1 MTRGE
6 RNAAWIEKFCRF
18 PDGKLVGQPFKL
30 SPFQRQDI
38 LTIYDTPTRRAIISR
53 GRKNAK
59 TAMAAVLTLL
69 HLAGPEA
76 RANSSLFSSALSRDQ
91 AALLFDYA
99 AKMVRLSPELSAV
112 IGVRDTIKEL
122 FCPELGTKYKA
133 LSADAK
139 TKFGLSP
146 VFIVH
151 DELGQVVGPRS
162 LLYEAL
168 ETATGV
174 QQEPLSIII
183 STQAPTDGD
192 LLSILID
199 DAKTGADPKVKL
211 ILDTAPLEMDPFSEE
226 AIRAA
231 NPAYGDFMNDAE
243 VRSQADDARRMPA
256 REAAYRNLVLNQ
268 RVNAYSPFIAKATW
282 DACGGAANDEIF
294 RTHPVYGGLDL
305 SGRNDLTALVLMA
318 RDDDMVWHLRPYF
331 WAPKV
336 GLEERAR
343 RDRVPYDVWEK
354 QGHLLTT
361 PGASVDF
368 SFVAMRLM
376 ELSSEMDLR
385 AIAYDR
391 YRMDYLLAEMK
402 AIGLA
407 HSVLQ
412 KLDGSQLPDGL
423 VMVKHGQGFYDMPPA
438 LDGFEGELLNHRIRH
453 GSHPILTSHAA
464 NAVAEKN
471 AAGER
476 KLEKAKSTGRIDGIV
491 AACMATRVALTYTIQ
506 PETISGRLVAL

>member
-6 RNAAWIEKFCRF
+6 RNCAWIEKFCRF
-18 PDGKLVGQPFKL
+18 PDGKRVGQPFKL

-38 LTIYDTPTRRAIISR
+38 LSIYDTPTRRAIISR

-59 TAMAAVLTLL
+59 TTLCSVITLL

-76 RANSSLFSSALSRDQ
+76 RANSQLFSSALSRDQ

-112 IGVRDTIKEL
+112 VGIRDTVKEL

-146 VFIVH
+146 VLIIH
-151 DELGQVVGPRS
+151 DELGQVIGPRS

-174 QQEPLSIII
+174 QEEPLSIII

-211 ILDTAPLEMDPFSEE
+211 ILDTAPVEMDPFSEE

-231 NPAYGDFMNDAE
+231 NPAFGDFMNDAE
-243 VRSQADDARRMPA
+243 VLGQAEDARRMPA

-268 RVNAYSPFIAKATW
+268 RVNAYSPFIARAVW
-282 DACGGAANDEIF
+282 EACAGAADDEVF
-294 RTHPVYGGLDL
+294 RTKPVYGGLDL
-305 SGRNDLTALVLMA
+305 SGRNDLTALVLIA
-318 RDDDMVWHLRPYF
+318 RDDDGVWHVKPHF
-331 WAPKV
+331 WAPEV
-336 GLEERAR
+336 GVNERAQ
-343 RDRVPYDVWEK
+343 RDRVPYDLWAK
-354 QGHLLTT
+354 QGHLHLTS
-361 PGASVDF
+361 GASVDF
-368 SFVAMRLM
+368 SFVAAKLQ
-376 ELSSEMDLR
+376 ELQSEMDLR

-402 AIGLA
+402 AIGLD

-412 KLDGSQLPDGL
+412 KLDGSQLPEGL

-438 LDGFEGELLNHRIRH
+438 LDGLEAELLNKRIRH
-453 GSHPILTSHAA
+453 GSHPILNSHAA

-476 KLEKAKSTGRIDGIV
+476 KLEKSKSTGRIDGIV
-491 AACMATRVALTYTIQ
+491 AACMAMRVGLTYSIT
-506 PETISGRLVAL
+506 EDFATGRLVAL